1 MSPDGALSHGN
12 RKYDPF
18 NIVVVYAT
26 GLSGCNTKNVPEQAI
41 AVGIVSKRVSVY
53 FMYVCKSQRSITV
66 NILAKLLLTAMV
78 SGVLSYA

>member
-1 MSPDGALSHGN
+1 MSSDGALSQRN

-26 GLSGCNTKNVPEQAI
+26 GLSWCNTKNVPEQAI
-41 AVGIVSKRVSVY
+41 AIGIDSTRVSVY
-53 FMYVCKSQRSITV
+53 FMHVCKSQRSITV
-66 NILAKLLLTAMV
+66 NIFAKLLLTTVV